1 MRKFLLFFI
10 FIPFFANSQDLS
22 GFWKGKLTQDTGG
35 YAPEYS
41 LEVNIVQKNKN
52 LYGETKAY
60 LGKIVIER
68 LRFNGYIGKDSV
80 YLMESSLA
88 LIENIQPPDY
98 EPCIK
103 NFVLAYKKDVD
114 GIETLIGKWSGVGY
128 SKTGNKNSLFIDS
141 LGKDFDNPVCI
152 PGLIYL
158 SKNDVLHLETKQPTQ
173 LITFADTLQGTTVN
187 KFQEI
192 EVYNQIV
199 QVSISDYEEVDGDR
213 VSIFLNREVVKK
225 NVGVRRN
232 PYTFTL
238 ALNAN
243 YIINELSILAE
254 NLGKIPPNT
263 SLIVIK
269 DGDIEHKVYISS
281 DLRNTA
287 AIYLKYK
294 KP

>member
-10 FIPFFANSQDLS
+10 FIPFFANSQDLT

-60 LGKIVIER
+60 LGKVVVSKISFKGV
-68 LRFNGYIGKDSV
+68 IGKDSI
-80 YLMESSLA
+80 YLREFKSGVVEKVL
-88 LIENIQPPDY
+88 PPDY
-98 EPCIK
+98 ILCIK
-103 NFVLAYKKDVD
+103 NLILSYKKEVN
-114 GIETLIGKWSGVGY
+114 GLETLIGRWDGVAYQDDENFYDG
-128 SKTGNKNSLFIDS
+128 FIKYPKENRI
-141 LGKDFDNPVCI
+141 LTCI

-158 SKNDVLHLETKQPTQ
+158 SKNDVLHIETKHPTQ
-173 LITFADTLQGTTVN
+173 LITFADTLKGTTVN

-213 VSIFLNREVVKK
+213 VSIFLNRDIVKK